1 MFLYGITVIGYGIYG
16 IYMDIWYGIMMII
29 LWMIW
34 DDMGWWWIQQDMST
48 VSCPAGGVIA
58 GCPWWSAAAPPSNS
72 LQPNAWP
79 QTMDSWWFL
88 YKSPIQHEDPRNFT
102 ILGALFKSWQGSNHK
117 DQQPDPTVACFSAPA
132 VSAARHLQRGLPGQC
147 KAMPAGDASRYG
159 DHFLVYKRND
169 TNIA

>member
-1 MFLYGITVIGYGIYG
+1 MGYMGY
-16 IYMDIWYGIMMII
+16 
-29 LWMIW
+29 MIW
-34 DDMGWWWIQQDMST
+34 DNDDYIVDDMGWWWIQQDMST
-48 VSCPAGGVIA
+48 VRCPAGDVIA

-72 LQPNAWP
+72 LQPNVWP

-117 DQQPDPTVACFSAPA
+117 DQQPDPTSVFFGTCCISCSA
-132 VSAARHLQRGLPGQC
+132 SATRFAWPVQ
-147 KAMPAGDASRYG
+147 GDARRYG
-159 DHFLVYKRND
+159 NHFLVYKRND